1 MAESASERS
10 EGRPPF
16 IRVVGLEK
24 HYGGAYALKGVDI
37 DLREGEVHGL
47 IGANG
52 AGKSTLIRA
61 LAGLVQPDG
70 GRIEVEGRP
79 VALSGPE
86 EAGRRGLS
94 FIHQELNL
102 VPQFN
107 ALQNITLGLPKA
119 ALGLLDWRATRAR
132 PAESR
137 PNRHRLCLTATVR
150 LSTADRW
157 LVTIGKA
164 LMRRARMIV
173 MDEPTASL
181 SPGGRS
187 PLQIIRDLKA
197 DGVGILHVSH
207 RLDEIPS
214 SATAS
219 PPSATAEG
227 HEAPRAG

>member
-1 MAESASERS
+1 VAESGS
-10 EGRPPF
+10 EGRTEDRPPF

-37 DLREGEVHGL
+37 DLRESEVHGL

-70 GRIEVEGRP
+70 GRIEIEGRP
-79 VALSGPE
+79 AALSGPE
-86 EAGRRGLS
+86 EAGRYGLS

-119 ALGLLDWRATRAR
+119 TRFGLLDWRATRR
-132 PAESR
+132 QAER
-137 PNRHRLCLTATVR
+137 VAAQIGIGFRLDTPTVR

-181 SPGGRS
+181 
-187 PLQIIRDLKA
+187 
-197 DGVGILHVSH
+197 
-207 RLDEIPS
+207 
-214 SATAS
+214 
-219 PPSATAEG
+219 
-227 HEAPRAG
+227 